1 MAKSCHQAK
10 RVAPGKVN
18 IFFSPSIEMDFK
30 CNLLFLPG
38 ERAFLPM
45 NPSDA
50 EMSAISFQKA
60 MFPN

>member
-1 MAKSCHQAK
+1 M
-10 RVAPGKVN
+10 APGKVK
-18 IFFSPSIEMDFK
+18 IFFFPSIEIDFK
-30 CNLLFLPG
+30 YNLLFLPG
-38 ERAFLPM
+38 ERAFLPV